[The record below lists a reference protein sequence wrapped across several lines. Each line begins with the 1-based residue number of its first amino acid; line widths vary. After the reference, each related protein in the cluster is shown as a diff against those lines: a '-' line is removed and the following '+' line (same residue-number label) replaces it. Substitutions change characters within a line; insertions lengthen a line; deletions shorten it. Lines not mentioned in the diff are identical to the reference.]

1 MFKTDI
7 AFKSDINKSF
17 LPFVTAF
24 MVFIASIIFATSL
37 IGNNFTNDWNKYLKN
52 NVSIQ
57 VLPDFKAKHLEKD
70 IELRIKNIINIL
82 KITPGIKSYSVMDKT
97 ETENLIKPWIENFPN
112 DLILPRIINI
122 EISPIIPFDAKK
134 LITELE
140 IYSKNIKFETYSDW
154 MYEIQS
160 SITAVQILL
169 GLIVIIILITVAI
182 TISYATRSGLNIN
195 KKVINIMHMVGA
207 TNDYISKEFS
217 KQMMKLAL
225 IGGSV
230 GYLFSCFIIFIIKIS
245 TSYITNKIIVN
256 FEFSNEIYLYI
267 LIIPVIAGVIA
278 KVSAMLT
285 IKQELNNMV

>member
-37 IGNNFTNDWNKYLKN
+37 IGNSFTNDWNKYLKN

-207 TNDYISKEFS
+207 TDDYISKEFS

-256 FEFSNEIYLYI
+256 FEFSNEIYLYV

>member
-37 IGNNFTNDWNKYLKN
+37 IGNSFTNDWNKYLKN

-97 ETENLIKPWIENFPN
+97 ETENLIKPWVENFPN

-140 IYSKNIKFETYSDW
+140 AYSKNIKFETYSDW

>member
-37 IGNNFTNDWNKYLKN
+37 IGNSFTNDWNKYLKN

-140 IYSKNIKFETYSDW
+140 AYSKNIKFETYSDW

-207 TNDYISKEFS
+207 TDDYISKEFS

>member
-37 IGNNFTNDWNKYLKN
+37 IGNSFTNDWNKYLKN

-82 KITPGIKSYSVMDKT
+82 KTTPGIKSYSVMDKT

-140 IYSKNIKFETYSDW
+140 AYSKNIKFETYSDW

-207 TNDYISKEFS
+207 TDDYISKEFS